1 MLVYYDIV
9 KLIFF
14 VLTFIVALYELRLK
28 GVLPHSIVDVI
39 WPFVMPFYLI
49 LVGLIIGYIIGYVL
63 TQKRWVR
70 YEEESYKQGFVI
82 GGIIGLILSGIY
94 YFMLG

>member
-1 MLVYYDIV
+1 
-9 KLIFF
+9 
-14 VLTFIVALYELRLK
+14 
-28 GVLPHSIVDVI
+28 
-39 WPFVMPFYLI
+39 MPFYLI

-63 TQKRWVR
+63 TQKRGAI
-70 YEEESYKQGFVI
+70 YEEKSYIQGFVI